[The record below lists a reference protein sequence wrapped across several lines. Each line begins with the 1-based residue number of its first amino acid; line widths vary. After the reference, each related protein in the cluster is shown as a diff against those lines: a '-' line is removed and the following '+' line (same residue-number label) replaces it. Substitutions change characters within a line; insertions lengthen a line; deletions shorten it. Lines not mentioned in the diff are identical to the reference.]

1 MALVEKLGLDN
12 SSFNS
17 SLDDSKKKV
26 EEFQD
31 KTEDASKSLDD
42 MSKHGGKSAKELL
55 KQMSELD
62 KSNRSVSNYRKQLGQ
77 LTRDIQDLTVQ
88 YRQMSD
94 EMKNS
99 DIGREALLKIQE
111 LTKEAANYKDALL
124 DSQNAIKNLASD
136 TAGWDAAKQGI
147 QAVSGA
153 LQGIAAAGVLGAD
166 NTEKLVKVI
175 ARLKAIES
183 AVNGVIA
190 IGNALQKDSAL
201 MQGIAAIQ
209 AKALGK
215 AKLEEAAAT
224 EVASTAQAKFNLIA
238 SANPYVL
245 LATAAIAAI
254 AGIVAFS
261 KAMDDNA
268 KKAEDAKKASEEY
281 AKSIEGIA
289 TSIADSAFQYDEL
302 KEAYSNIRT
311 EGEKQEFMDKYKS
324 KMHDIGIEISDVN
337 QLEDVF
343 GASSEEFRDACLKR
357 AEAMAYTQEIM
368 EQYRVAIKA
377 VMEAENI
384 LSNIKPGQRINEGDP
399 AYELLKQYGAY
410 TDDVKRLGKDY
421 VNVSDDFYDTVING
435 IKAKSDQAIQTMR
448 DRRAALMSEYNTT
461 TEGLNKAAQEQANAA
476 KKTGGGGGNSQQD
489 KAMEGSI
496 QWLNEQISLVKK
508 LKDQQVVGTDEWIK
522 WAGVLEGLN
531 KQLDEAIGKE
541 KQLSRPKLEPITLP
555 VNLELPNKVD
565 YKPIDISIKRDN
577 LVKEFEKVRD
587 EVSRIQGWLD
597 IGVISK
603 EDAEKELAK
612 LQAQLKD
619 KGINVDLKL
628 NYDEQQLQTLS
639 DQVGEVTDKFK
650 NFGSVANNIVS
661 PMNDIYESFKGFGDK
676 MAEAS
681 NIWEEFFVVF
691 QTGMTVLNAFSQI
704 TEGIAGAMEII
715 NGLKAV
721 FIALTKADT
730 KATKENTKA
739 KAEEAGITAAGAIAS
754 SVDSAS
760 KTPVVGWILAIAAAA
775 SVLAALMGA
784 MSKAKGFAYGGIVP
798 GNSFSGDKSL
808 IRANSGEMVLTT
820 EQQKELWKFIKN
832 GSQGNESSGGSQV
845 EFVLRGDQLIGL
857 MNNTNKKNSKL

>member
-1 MALVEKLGLDN
+1 MSLVQKLGLDN
-12 SSFNS
+12 SGFNKGI
-17 SLDDSKKKV
+17 DDSKKKV
-26 EEFQD
+26 AEFQGE
-31 KTEDASKSLDD
+31 TEDASKSLDD
-42 MSKHGGKSAKELL
+42 MSKHGSKSARELI

-62 KSNRSVSNYRKQLGQ
+62 KSNRSVSNYRKQLAQ
-77 LTRDIQDLTVQ
+77 LTRDIQDLTVN
-88 YRQMSD
+88 YRSMSD

-99 DIGREALLKIQE
+99 DIGRETVLKIQE
-111 LTKEAANYKDALL
+111 LTKEAANYRDAIQ
-124 DSQNAIKNLASD
+124 DSQAAIRNLASD

-147 QAVSGA
+147 QGVSGA
-153 LQGIAAAGVLGAD
+153 LQLVASSGILGAK
-166 NTEKLVKVI
+166 NTEQLVKVI
-175 ARLKAIES
+175 ARLKTIES
-183 AVNGVIA
+183 ATNSVIA
-190 IGNALQKDSAL
+190 IGNALQKNSAL

-209 AKALGK
+209 AKALAK

-224 EVASTAQAKFNLIA
+224 DVASVAQSKFNIIA
-238 SANPYVL
+238 SANPYVI

-254 AGIVAFS
+254 TGIIAFS
-261 KAMDDNA
+261 KALDDNA

-281 AKSIEGIA
+281 AKSIEKIA
-289 TSIADSAFQYDEL
+289 DSIAESAFQYDEL
-302 KEAYSNIRT
+302 KEAYAGIRT
-311 EGEKQEFMDKYKS
+311 EAEKQEFMDKYKG
-324 KMHDIGIEISDVN
+324 KLHDIGIEITDIN

-343 GASSEEFRDACLKR
+343 GGSSEAFREACLKR

-384 LSNIKPGQRINEGDP
+384 LSNIKPGERINEGDP
-399 AYELLKQYGAY
+399 AYELLKEYGAY

-448 DRRAALMSEYNTT
+448 DRREALMKEYNATT
-461 TEGLNKAAQEQANAA
+461 QGLNDAAKAQEEAT
-476 KKTGGGGGNSQQD
+476 KKTSGGGGSKQD

-541 KQLSRPKLEPITLP
+541 KRLSRPQIEPITIP
-555 VNLELPNKVD
+555 VNFELPNKVD
-565 YKPIDISIKRDN
+565 LKPVDIKIKRDN

-597 IGVISK
+597 IGVISP
-603 EDAEKELAK
+603 EEAEKELAV
-612 LQAQLKD
+612 LQAKLD
-619 KGINVDLKL
+619 KQGIKVDLKL
-628 NYDEQQLQTLS
+628 NYDEQQLQTLQ
-639 DQVGEVTDKFK
+639 DQVGDITDKFK
-650 NFGSVANNIVS
+650 NFGSAANSIVS
-661 PMNDIYESFKGFGDK
+661 PMNDIYEAFKGFGDK
-676 MAEAS
+676 MSEAK
-681 NIWEEFFVVF
+681 NIWEEFFLVF

-704 TEGIAGAMEII
+704 AEGIAAVMEII
-715 NGLKAV
+715 NGIKAV

-739 KAEEAGITAAGAIAS
+739 KLEEAGATASGAIAS

-775 SVLAALMGA
+775 TVLAALMGA
-784 MSKAKGFAYGGIVP
+784 MSKAKGFNQGGMVP
-798 GNSFSGDKSL
+798 GMPSSFDNRIIKASG
-808 IRANSGEMVLTT
+808 GEMVLTT
-820 EQQKELWKFIKN
+820 EQQKKLWKFI
-832 GSQGNESSGGSQV
+832 SEGSQV
-845 EFVLRGDQLIGL
+845 NQGSLGSNVTFRISGSDLVGTL
-857 MNNTNKKNSKL
+857 NNYTKKNSRL